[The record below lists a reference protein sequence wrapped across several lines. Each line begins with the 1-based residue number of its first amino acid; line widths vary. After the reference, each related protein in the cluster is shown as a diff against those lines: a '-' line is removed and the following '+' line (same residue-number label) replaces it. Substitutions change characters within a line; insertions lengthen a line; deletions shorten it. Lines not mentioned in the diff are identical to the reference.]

1 VSGAVAWTRTG
12 LHLTQGERFDV
23 RATGQVNFIQTASP
37 VGPDG
42 ATDPHP
48 GVCVLPGP
56 DHHAA
61 LIGRILGPSAD
72 TPFLVGS
79 TFDGQANLSG
89 ELELGINDIGVDNNA
104 GSFHPSICSTASA
117 APQQFLRGAVG
128 HTLGTNHSRTKSS
141 TSCASAPATEPA

>member
-1 VSGAVAWTRTG
+1 M
-12 LHLTQGERFDV
+12 
-23 RATGQVNFIQTASP
+23 RATGEVSFIQNAPP

-42 ATDPHP
+42 ASDKHP

-56 DHHAA
+56 EHHAP
-61 LIGRILGPSAD
+61 LIGRILGPSPG
-72 TPFLVGS
+72 TPFLGGS
-79 TFDGQANLSG
+79 TFAGQANQSG
-89 ELELGINDIGVDNNA
+89 ELEPGINDIGVDNNA